1 MKLIKKIEVTPVDYN
16 FGKIIDSNNTTDD
29 KTKNTYSMNI
39 IDNKVTE
46 IKKTIEQNYAPI
58 VKCVVTTSTGGS
70 IQDLRIEYPNGFN
83 KENIF
88 LLSIKFKLLDA
99 DYYVS
104 QNIQPKINGSNTTI
118 YRDCGT
124 ITFQDEAIFYNGA
137 VPLDGSVEI
146 TFLFARAEDNLG
158 DINDKI
164 I

>member
-1 MKLIKKIEVTPVDYN
+1 MKAIKKVEVTPVDYN

-46 IKKTIEQNYAPI
+46 IKKTIEQNYASI
-58 VKCVVTTSTGGS
+58 AKCVVITSTGGS
-70 IQDLRIEYPNGFN
+70 IQNLRIEYPNGFN

-88 LLSIKFKLLDA
+88 LLSIKFKSLDA

-104 QNIQPKINGSNTTI
+104 QNIQAKITESNTII
-118 YRDCGT
+118 YRDCGI

-146 TFLFARAEDNLG
+146 TFLFARAEDN
-158 DINDKI
+158 ISEV
-164 I
+164 

>member
-1 MKLIKKIEVTPVDYN
+1 MKCIKKVEVTPVDYN

-58 VKCVVTTSTGGS
+58 AKCVKTSTGGGL
-70 IQDLRIEYPNGFN
+70 QNLKIEYPNGFN

-88 LLSIKFKLLDA
+88 LLSIKFKLLDE

-104 QNIQPKINGSNTTI
+104 QNIQTKITESNTII
-118 YRDCGT
+118 YRDCGA
-124 ITFQDEAIFYNGA
+124 ISFQDEAIFYTGS

-146 TFLFARAEDNLG
+146 TFLFARAEDN
-158 DINDKI
+158 ISEV
-164 I
+164 